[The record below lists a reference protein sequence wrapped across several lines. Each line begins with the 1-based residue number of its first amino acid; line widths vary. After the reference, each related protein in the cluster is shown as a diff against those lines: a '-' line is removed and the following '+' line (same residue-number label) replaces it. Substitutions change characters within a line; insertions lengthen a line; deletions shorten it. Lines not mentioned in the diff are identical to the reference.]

1 MGPVLAVVIVLCV
14 SLLVSRIGSVALSL
28 TGLSREVARFQ
39 SRSAF
44 FGVGFTT
51 TEAESVVGHPV
62 RRRIVLWLILLGNAG
77 IVGVLA
83 SLVLSL
89 TEGGGPTLTRL
100 GALAAGLLA
109 FTLLASSSWV
119 DRHLSRLIERGL
131 QRWTD
136 LDARDYAALLHLA
149 GDYEV
154 SELVVEPGD
163 WLADRSLRELELDEE
178 GVLILGVTRDDGG
191 YLGAPGG
198 RTAVHAGDTLVL
210 YGSAERVAE
219 LDRRARGGGD
229 AAHAAAVSQLQRVKA
244 AERAGAPR

>member
-51 TEAESVVGHPV
+51 TEAETVVGHPV
-62 RRRIVLWLILLGNAG
+62 RRRIVLWQILLGNAG

-154 SELVVEPGD
+154 SELVVEPRD

-198 RTAVHAGDTLVL
+198 RTVVRAGDTLVL

-219 LDRRARGGGD
+219 LDRRAHQRGD
-229 AAHAAAVSQLQRVKA
+229 AAHAAAVSRLQRVKA
-244 AERAGAPR
+244 AERAAG